1 MSCALGAF
9 RGTLAGAGI
18 ARRAARAEAEVSCG
32 QSLPVPLK
40 PFSGRAANAE
50 RSGSAAVFLRLRYF
64 FGALSRDCAFSFT
77 Q

>member
-1 MSCALGAF
+1 MMSCALGAF
-9 RGTLAGAGI
+9 CGTLAGAGI
-18 ARRAARAEAEVSCG
+18 AAFGAGGSGGFVRAGAAGAAETVFRQAG
-32 QSLPVPLK
+32 QP
-40 PFSGRAANAE
+40 E